1 MYPTPKLSSPL
12 SVFSQQLSAGPTM
25 ASFNRVGLART
36 YCPVLCTINIHKQT
50 YQKTLKQ
57 EGNWPPN
64 TSSRTLVH
72 KELVPGSTY
81 ASRMQQPKPKS
92 QPEAAVIRQLGMEGK
107 AYDHTTEK

>member
-1 MYPTPKLSSPL
+1 
-12 SVFSQQLSAGPTM
+12 M

-81 ASRMQQPKPKS
+81 ASRMQQPKAKS